1 MPNPA
6 NPKTLALALEE
17 LLGTSVPPFFQRGL
31 GLAFDNGQ
39 RAMLR
44 FSEDEKTVSIT
55 TPIDGAHDGVPQ
67 ATLRALL
74 VRNGPDGG
82 IAGGS
87 IRVRPGQDYLEIA
100 NVVPAEL
107 GPTVIAGIAI
117 NQSNAAAAIAAY
129 VRDAVAASF

>member
-6 NPKTLALALEE
+6 NPKTLSLALEE
-17 LLGTSVPPFFQRGL
+17 LLGTPVQPFFQRGL

-39 RAMLR
+39 RVMLR
-44 FSEDEKTVSIT
+44 FSEDEKTVSVT
-55 TPIDGAHDGVPQ
+55 TPVDGVHDGVPK

-74 VRNGPDGG
+74 MRNGPDGG

-87 IRVRPGQDYLEIA
+87 LRVRPGQDYLEIA
-100 NVVPAEL
+100 NVLPADL
-107 GPTVIAGIAI
+107 GPGVIAGIAV
-117 NQSNAAAAIAAY
+117 NQSYAAAAIAAD

>member
-17 LLGTSVPPFFQRGL
+17 LLGTPVQPFFQRGL

-39 RAMLR
+39 RVMLR
-44 FSEDEKTVSIT
+44 FSEDEKTVSVT
-55 TPIDGAHDGVPQ
+55 TPVDGVHDGVPK

-74 VRNGPDGG
+74 MRNGPDGG

-87 IRVRPGQDYLEIA
+87 LRVRPGQDYLEIA
-100 NVVPAEL
+100 NVLPADL
-107 GPTVIAGIAI
+107 GPGVIAGIAV
-117 NQSNAAAAIAAY
+117 NQSYAAAAIAAD